1 MILGIGGATWDEIL
15 YLDKQPQWNENQ
27 SILSRESYPGGM
39 VATALVAAARLGI
52 PTSMAGLRG
61 SDEAGDRLEASLSK
75 EGVSTELFYQTEGLS
90 SSSVILVNKDS
101 GDRSIL
107 NTRGVQAQSSWGS
120 SKRLKDLVA
129 RAKLIHLDGHFYKSL
144 LELLAHLDGIKLPRP
159 VITLDPSS
167 LLHPLGETP
176 RLISFCDY
184 LMPGISWARRFTGK
198 MQVPDMIHALLPLVR
213 KGVIITQG
221 EKGCFF
227 ATVQD
232 RDILHIPSFPVDVVD
247 STGAGDAFHGGFL
260 AALYEEYPLV
270 EALQRASA
278 VAAIN
283 CMSRGAQEGL
293 PGGAQLSSFLN
304 SRLGL

>member
-27 SILSRESYPGGM
+27 SILNRESYPGGM
-39 VATALVAAARLGI
+39 VATALVAVSRLGI
-52 PTSMAGLRG
+52 PASMAGLRG
-61 SDEAGDRLEASLSK
+61 SDAAGDRLEASLHK
-75 EGVSTELFYQTEGLS
+75 EGVSTELFSQTEGPS
-90 SSSVILVNKDS
+90 SSSVILVDKES

-107 NTRGVQAQSSWGS
+107 NTRGVQAQPTWGS
-120 SKRLKDLVA
+120 SARLKNQAA

-144 LELLAHLDGIKLPRP
+144 LDLLAHLDDIKSPRP

-167 LLHPLGETP
+167 LLLLLEETP

-198 MQVPDMIHALLPLVR
+198 KQVPDMIHTLLPMVR
-213 KGVIITQG
+213 KGVVITQG
-221 EKGCFF
+221 EEGCFF
-227 ATVQD
+227 ATVQH
-232 RDILHIPSFPVDVVD
+232 REIQHIPSFPVDVVD

-260 AALYEEYPLV
+260 AALYEENPLE

-293 PGGAQLSSFLN
+293 PVGAQLSSFLN